1 MAPMTHATCTSKR
14 ALRHPCLQGN
24 SLYTPAGT
32 MVFILYP
39 KPKEPRK
46 EDINASPVAKRR
58 RRLGKGASVMTG
70 DFEPSLPKQQPES
83 AVEPPGVA
91 LHIPVVMEGMVK
103 TLGQQANR
111 RISAL
116 SLGLVT
122 ASPV

>member
-39 KPKEPRK
+39 KPKEPKK

-58 RRLGKGASVMTG
+58 RRQSKGASVIIG
-70 DFEPSLPKQQPES
+70 DFKPSPPKQQPES
-83 AVEPPGVA
+83 AEPPGVA
-91 LHIPVVMEGMVK
+91 LHIPVVMEGMAK